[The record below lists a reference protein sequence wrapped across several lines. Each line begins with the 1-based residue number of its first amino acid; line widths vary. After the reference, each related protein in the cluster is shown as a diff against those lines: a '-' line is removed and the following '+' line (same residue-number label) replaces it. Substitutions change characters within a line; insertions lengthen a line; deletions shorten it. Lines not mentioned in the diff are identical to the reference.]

1 MVTNVVEELA
11 HQEVH
16 FIAEDEEIIIVPN
29 FSLQHV
35 HLLGGTY
42 GPFRPQIP
50 VGVPLW
56 LAVFLKKQGKCN
68 VIPPRWLEVT
78 TLNSVIELERGD
90 DVFQALPIHYVELA
104 TDLCKY
110 AREDL
115 QDWSL
120 SCDLVDSIRSVRHN
134 KIQSGLRSLD
144 TRALKGVKLNNLT
157 ALEVN
162 LIRPFMSRALG
173 HFLDANA
180 GRMKRM

>member
-144 TRALKGVKLNNLT
+144 TRALKASKHFHQWTSLFYD
-157 ALEVN
+157 
-162 LIRPFMSRALG
+162 RPFVSRALS
-173 HFLDANA
+173 
-180 GRMKRM
+180 